1 MTIGPDHYND
11 IFAESIILR
20 SPNTGA
26 PKRGDGDSSI
36 GAANADSPKRAAEHC
51 SVSTDASSTKA
62 AATEGRQLRPGLVV
76 VTTDATLSPMVE
88 SDSRF

>member
-26 PKRGDGDSSI
+26 PRRGAGDSSI
-36 GAANADSPKRAAEHC
+36 RAAAARE
-51 SVSTDASSTKA
+51 A
-62 AATEGRQLRPGLVV
+62 AAAGLGSA
-76 VTTDATLSPMVE
+76 DY
-88 SDSRF
+88 